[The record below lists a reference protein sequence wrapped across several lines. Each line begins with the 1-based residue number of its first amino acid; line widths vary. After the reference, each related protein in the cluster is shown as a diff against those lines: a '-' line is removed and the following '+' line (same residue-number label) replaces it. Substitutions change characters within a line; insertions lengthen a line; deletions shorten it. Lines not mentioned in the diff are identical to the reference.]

1 MRSRGALAKYNK
13 LVDFGNSGVISG
25 CTSGECRVYRMV
37 DGVKTLVKTIN
48 KEEEYEY
55 LKNDMGFDSFA
66 LPGSPLKGE
75 KKR

>member
-66 LPGSPLKGE
+66 LLGSPQKGE

>member
-1 MRSRGALAKYNK
+1 
-13 LVDFGNSGVISG
+13 
-25 CTSGECRVYRMV
+25 MV

>member
-13 LVDFGNSGVISG
+13 LVDFGNSGVTSG

-55 LKNDMGFDSFA
+55 LKNDIGFDSFA

>member
-55 LKNDMGFDSFA
+55 LKNDMGFDSFT

>member
-25 CTSGECRVYRMV
+25 CTSGECRAYRMV

>member
-13 LVDFGNSGVISG
+13 LVDFGNSGVISS

-55 LKNDMGFDSFA
+55 LKNDMGFDSFT

>member
-55 LKNDMGFDSFA
+55 LKNDMGLDSFA

>member
-37 DGVKTLVKTIN
+37 DGVKTLVKAIN

-55 LKNDMGFDSFA
+55 LKNDMGFDSFT

>member
-55 LKNDMGFDSFA
+55 LKNDMGFDSFS